1 MTLLVRRIYLD
12 NNATTPVLP
21 EVLDAMLPYWS
32 GKFGN
37 ASSMHQEGRLAR
49 RAVETARETLA
60 ALLDASPEQVIFT
73 SGGTEANNL
82 AILGLAGQSPGRAI
96 TSSIE
101 HPSVLGCFDQLER
114 RGFHVE
120 RAPVDSTGS
129 VCLGSFAQLLTQ
141 DTRLA
146 SVMLVNNETGAIQ
159 PVVALANAARRQ
171 GIVFHCDAVQAVGRM
186 PVSFRSLGVNSVSLS
201 AHKFHGPLGIG
212 ALIVDRKDLLQP
224 AFTGGHQEMGLRPG
238 TEPVALIVGM
248 AKALEVATRHLDQD
262 SQRIRQLRDYFE
274 QGIRDRLNG
283 AIVNVPAQ
291 SCIAN
296 TLNVRFPG
304 LDAQAAVVALDLLGL
319 ACSTGSA
326 CASGAPTPSHAL
338 LAMGLS
344 DQQAR
349 SSLRFSLSR
358 LTSKADVECAIK
370 LVTQVIRKP
379 QETVAFSAS
388 A

>member
-1 MTLLVRRIYLD
+1 MTDPVRRIYLD
-12 NNATTPVLP
+12 NNATTAVVP
-21 EVLDAMLPYWS
+21 EVLDAMMPYWS
-32 GKFGN
+32 DRFGN

-49 RAVETARETLA
+49 RAIETARDTIAE
-60 ALLDASPEQVIFT
+60 LLDANPEQVLFT

-82 AILGLAGQSPGRAI
+82 AILGFAAQPPGQLI

-101 HPSVLGCFDQLER
+101 HPSVLGCFDLLER
-114 RGFHVE
+114 RGFHVR
-120 RAPVDSTGS
+120 RAPVDCNGVVRLDRFSE
-129 VCLGSFAQLLTQ
+129 LLSP

-159 PVVALANAARRQ
+159 PVVKLAAAARRQ
-171 GIVFHCDAVQAVGRM
+171 AVLFHCDAVQAVGRM
-186 PVSFRSLGVNSVSLS
+186 PVSFRSLGVNAISLS
-201 AHKFHGPLGIG
+201 AHKFHGPLGVG

-224 AFTGGHQEMGLRPG
+224 VLTGGHQEMGFRPG

-248 AKALEVATRHLDQD
+248 AKALEVAAQRVEQD
-262 SQRIRQLRDYFE
+262 SPRICHLRDYLE
-274 QGIRDRLNG
+274 QGLRHRLDRV
-283 AIVNVPAQ
+283 IVNGP
-291 SCIAN
+291 SHDRIAN
-296 TLNVRFPG
+296 TVNVRLPS

-344 DQQAR
+344 EQEAR

-358 LTSKADVECAIK
+358 LTSRSDVDDALD
-370 LVTQVIRKP
+370 LVTQIVSEHQK
-379 QETVAFSAS
+379 TAAFSAS